1 MTFATT
7 PAAANWN
14 SKGTRFTSC
23 CCWNKWMIL
32 KVNDSVGLTPTATVR
47 LIREIALVLFTLPLS
62 TNNPT
67 TKIIMFVP
75 SDEILLRAFVFRFA

>member
-1 MTFATT
+1 
-7 PAAANWN
+7 
-14 SKGTRFTSC
+14 
-23 CCWNKWMIL
+23 MIL
-32 KVNDSVGLTPTATVR
+32 KVKDSIGLTPDGDRAVYPR
-47 LIREIALVLFTLPLS
+47 NSAGIVTLPLS

>member
-7 PAAANWN
+7 PAAASWN
-14 SKGTRFTSC
+14 GKRYPFTSC
-23 CCWNKWMIL
+23 CCWNKWMVL
-32 KVNDSVGLTPTATVR
+32 KVKDSVGLTQTATVR

>member
-1 MTFATT
+1 
-7 PAAANWN
+7 
-14 SKGTRFTSC
+14 
-23 CCWNKWMIL
+23 MIL
-32 KVNDSVGLTPTATVR
+32 NVKDSVGLTQTATVR
-47 LIREIALVLFTLPLS
+47 LIREIALLLFTLPLS

>member
-1 MTFATT
+1 MDDSQGEGFGRLN
-7 PAAANWN
+7 PDGDRAA
-14 SKGTRFTSC
+14 
-23 CCWNKWMIL
+23 
-32 KVNDSVGLTPTATVR
+32 
-47 LIREIALVLFTLPLS
+47 IREIALVLFTLPLS